1 MMITIII
8 ITSQGLKL
16 FRMLNSLSSCSTSAV
31 GKSKCGSKLFLLNTV
46 EKNDQKNNIAATV
59 IIIPPTSASIVEGTH
74 SGRNKLFSGLVYVM
88 PRFVLLGSP
97 IKPPHIKP
105 PEKINMPINQR

>member
-8 ITSQGLKL
+8 TTSHGLKL
-16 FRMLNSLSSCSTSAV
+16 FKMLSSLSSCSTSAV
-31 GKSKCGSKLFLLNTV
+31 GKSRCGSKLFLLNTV
-46 EKNDQKNNIAATV
+46 AKNDQKYNNAETV
-59 IIIPPTSASIVEGTH
+59 MIIPPTSASMVDGTQ

-88 PRFVLLGSP
+88 PKFVLLGSP

-105 PEKINMPINQR
+105 LEKINMP